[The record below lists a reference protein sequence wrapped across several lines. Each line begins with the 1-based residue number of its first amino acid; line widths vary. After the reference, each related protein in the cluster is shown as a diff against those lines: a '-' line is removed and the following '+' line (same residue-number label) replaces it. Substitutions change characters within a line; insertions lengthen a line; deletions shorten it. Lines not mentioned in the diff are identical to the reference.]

1 MKRLAVVAA
10 LLCLIFFVAEMK
22 PGRCEPVKGY
32 SSYVSLLPGGKE
44 KQDANFALIERAK
57 EEVRTLEIGK
67 KKRDVK
73 FDKPLDIHYL
83 NSRYT
88 MVGFQVF
95 FRPIENSRFST
106 TPSIVGLLFEGS
118 GKDGLTG
125 YTSSYVRWIGKTE
138 IADYKAASI
147 RELCAS
153 FRREGVEDC
162 VPDQA
167 GKVAKTRDSAGDDR
181 ISGDQIVGGRVKAEY
196 IDNAIARR
204 RDVDRAIEASLGRVE
219 QLRGEIREQKD
230 GLRSMSQV
238 LQTMEMKLKGQPEKE
253 LEMARQQSLRE
264 TALVERIKK
273 IEESLAKQTEAAKN
287 LDGKVDKLA
296 ALLEGISRNKNNIII
311 TGANLQIVN
320 GTGTTLGEENG
331 TGNLIVGY
339 NEKKPGESLLLGSHD
354 IIYPRPETES
364 SVSSTEKGLPPASI
378 PEDQGFFSGKCFIG
392 SLFD

>member
-1 MKRLAVVAA
+1 MKRLAILAVF
-10 LLCLIFFVAEMK
+10 LCLIFFVAEKK

-44 KQDANFALIERAK
+44 KQDSNFALIERAK
-57 EEVRTLEIGK
+57 EEVRALEIGK

-73 FDKPLDIHYL
+73 FDKPLDIYHL

-138 IADYKAASI
+138 IADYNTASI

-162 VPDQA
+162 VPDQG
-167 GKVAKTRDSAGDDR
+167 GKGDKTRDAAGDGR
-181 ISGDQIVGGRVKAEY
+181 ISGDQIVGGRVKAQY

-204 RDVDRAIEASLGRVE
+204 KDVDKAIEASLGRVE
-219 QLRGEIREQKD
+219 QLRGEIREHKD

-238 LQTMEMKLKGQPEKE
+238 LQTMEMRLKGQPEKE
-253 LEMARQQSLRE
+253 RELERQQNLRE
-264 TALVERIKK
+264 TALGERLKK
-273 IEESLAKQTEAAKN
+273 IEDGLARQSEAAKS
-287 LDGKVDKLA
+287 LESKVDKLA
-296 ALLEGISRNKNNIII
+296 ALLEGVSRNKNNIII
-311 TGANLQIVN
+311 NGANLQIVN
-320 GTGTTLGEENG
+320 GTGATLGEENG

-339 NEKKPGESLLLGSHD
+339 NEKRPGESLQLGSHD

-364 SVSSTEKGLPPASI
+364 SASSTETGLPPASI
-378 PEDQGFFSGKCFIG
+378 PAEQGFFSGKCFIG